1 MLSKIARI
9 GLAIGV
15 AACGTGCASGAYLD
29 LSASQVLRSIAGEMK
44 TTVEEYQADLAAA
57 DEQREVLAIHA
68 FLARVRQAERDSD
81 AMAKDGVALEEA
93 LAKIRADRAVAVE
106 RYVVTRA
113 NIDLLVET
121 ADGLQHNGL
130 ARLSVGRSLQNLL
143 TTKE

>member
-1 MLSKIARI
+1 MLSKIVTI

-15 AACGTGCASGAYLD
+15 SACGTGCASGAYLD
-29 LSASQVLRSIAGEMK
+29 LSASRVLRTIAGEMK
-44 TTVEEYQADLAAA
+44 TTVEEYHADLAAA
-57 DEQREVLAIHA
+57 DEQREIMAIHA
-68 FLARVRQAERDSD
+68 FLARVRQTERDSD

-93 LAKIRADRAVAVE
+93 LARIRADRAVAVE

-121 ADGLQHNGL
+121 ADGLEHYGL

>member
-1 MLSKIARI
+1 MSSKIARI

-15 AACGTGCASGAYLD
+15 SICGTGCAGGAYLD
-29 LSASQVLRSIAGEMK
+29 ISASRVLHTMAGEMR
-44 TTVEEYQADLAAA
+44 TTVEEYRADLAAA
-57 DEQREVLAIHA
+57 DEQREILAIHA
-68 FLARVRQAERDSD
+68 FLARIRQTEPDSD
-81 AMAKDGVALEEA
+81 ARAKDGAALEEA